1 MDALEI
7 EYRQKKNEYDT
18 LIASPNPS
26 VEHLKEVNIE
36 LSEILNE
43 MLKELAKV
51 KETAGHVESV
61 RNDLVK
67 KLVKIQKEYTAI
79 IGDVDQVET
88 LRALHSHEDAKFKAV
103 FFWYGLSLAL
113 LSTVFFFVLLWKG
126 GYKAPT
132 MPTMMSSP
140 TTTAPFM

>member
-1 MDALEI
+1 MDALEL

-18 LIASPNPS
+18 LIASSNPS
-26 VEHLKEVNIE
+26 VEHLKEVNLE
-36 LSEILNE
+36 LAEILNE

-51 KETAGHVESV
+51 KETAGHIESV
-61 RNDLVK
+61 RNDLVR

-88 LRALHSHEDAKFKAV
+88 LRAIHSHEDAKFKAV

-113 LSTVFFFVLLWKG
+113 LSIVFFFVLMWKG

>member
-7 EYRQKKNEYDT
+7 EYRQKKNEYDA

-79 IGDVDQVET
+79 IGDADQVET

>member
-18 LIASPNPS
+18 LIASSTPS
-26 VEHLKEVNIE
+26 VEHLKEVNLE
-36 LSEILNE
+36 LTEILNE

-88 LRALHSHEDAKFKAV
+88 LRAIHSHEDAKFKAV

-113 LSTVFFFVLLWKG
+113 LSIVFFFVLLWKG

>member
-18 LIASPNPS
+18 LIASSTPD
-26 VEHLKEVNIE
+26 VEHIKEVNLE
-36 LSEILNE
+36 LSGILNE
-43 MLKELAKV
+43 MLTELAKV
-51 KETAGHVESV
+51 KETAGHIEYV

-88 LRALHSHEDAKFKAV
+88 LRAIHSHEDAKFKAV

-113 LSTVFFFVLLWKG
+113 LSIVFFLVLMWKG

-132 MPTMMSSP
+132 MPTMMRSP

>member
-1 MDALEI
+1 MDGLEKN
-7 EYRQKKNEYDT
+7 YSDKKKEYDA
-18 LIASPNPS
+18 LIASPNPD
-26 VEHLKEVNIE
+26 VEHLKEVNLE

-43 MLKELAKV
+43 MLTELSKV
-51 KETAGHVESV
+51 KETAGHVEAL
-61 RNDLVK
+61 RNDLLK
-67 KLVKIQKEYTAI
+67 KLVAIQKDYTAM

-113 LSTVFFFVLLWKG
+113 LSIVFFFVLMWKG

-132 MPTMMSSP
+132 MPTIISRP
-140 TTTAPFM
+140 ITTAPFM